1 MDNDLNELKKTG
13 LRHLSNTSQC
23 IVEEQNNELEF
34 QKTSTK
40 FSYKKRQILNQ
51 TNGFQSL
58 QFSKGII
65 QVIGE
70 KDAKNKPNL
79 YNLNI
84 DSESLNK
91 NRSKNV
97 EEQYEQKYRDIAIAE
112 NTTNKNDQRAYIAKE
127 RQNNKGLFDE
137 ANGFNIQRFLKRVA
151 EEKLYGAFLQ
161 TLKNNDMQG
170 QAINTQRRMQFS
182 LYSPSKTSSQYEY
195 NSQFN
200 QSQNS
205 SPNSIQ
211 KCGYE
216 TNYTLNSKM
225 ENTANKFYHS
235 KRPFSTNQ
243 RAQADQLSSNINS
256 FYNLGDS
263 NTSREQQ
270 SANNVYQSRLKF
282 NKNKFDL
289 NNKSFYGND
298 QTIVPSYLT
307 SEAGT
312 DRQLVQ
318 GQDSYRE
325 MTPYSK
331 DRRLE
336 TPSGKTGT
344 QSIFVSAPMSSLLK
358 KRQKHYSTS
367 YNNDQDSTTIQQS
380 PNIFQSNNSNQNQT
394 ERKIQSA
401 LRKTHYFSD
410 IKQKNNHISIDS
422 DFPPNKADQQ
432 RVQQVLAKS
441 LAASP
446 VFKRNEE
453 GPYSQIM
460 NRDSSMKKT
469 NRSFQD
475 IPSLTNNNLPSNKT
489 LKYNFSTLK
498 KKNDPDQFKMISA
511 NEWKERSISQQ
522 FKIIQ
527 SEGSLNKNN
536 HSHYYHIKL
545 NHKDQGLHQIFKKI
559 SNAPEQQQI
568 LNIRTTRANF
578 RSYLLKRYHEGLVEK
593 LISFLEIP
601 LKVDYMTY
609 VRLVEKMLNLTPKQK
624 VVFCFILL
632 DENEDGY
639 ICNSDMFS
647 FLRKNQN
654 KLTEIDIK
662 NISRFAQ
669 TDLNSLVNYSNEDN
683 ELEKILIKKNNLTL
697 TEYKLFQKKGVEC
710 LIPTTVKKD
719 TLYHVSFQIIE
730 HSNKYRQTVRQLEE
744 TKRNQLQ
751 DLKKSKNRVCNY
763 IKDSSFCINFDQFE
777 IHLSRMENILFIY
790 FDILA
795 YISLIQF
802 SYIEYM
808 NYDKMYYSN
817 FQSYKSEQ
825 VEFKSAYAKLLKQYE
840 ENMIEIENQSKVQ
853 KPSSHIQ
860 IEKVNI
866 PEKAQLNRTL
876 THRTTPMN
884 QGSDQKNQ
892 SFSKN

>member
-23 IVEEQNNELEF
+23 IVEEQHNEMEF

-40 FSYKKRQILNQ
+40 FSVKKRQILNQ

-58 QFSKGII
+58 QFSKGMI

-70 KDAKNKPNL
+70 KDAKNNPNL
-79 YNLNI
+79 QNLNI

-91 NRSKNV
+91 NRPKNV

-112 NTTNKNDQRAYIAKE
+112 NSTNKNDQRAYIAKE

-170 QAINTQRRMQFS
+170 QAVNTQRRMQFS
-182 LYSPSKTSSQYEY
+182 LYSPSKTSSQFEY

-200 QSQNS
+200 QSQNT

-225 ENTANKFYHS
+225 ENTANKFYNS

-243 RAQADQLSSNINS
+243 RVQGDQLSSNVNS
-256 FYNLGDS
+256 FYNLGELNS
-263 NTSREQQ
+263 SREQQ
-270 SANNVYQSRLKF
+270 SINSAYQRLKF

-298 QTIVPSYLT
+298 QTIIPSYLN
-307 SEAGT
+307 SEVGT
-312 DRQLVQ
+312 ERQLVQ
-318 GQDSYRE
+318 DQDSYRE
-325 MTPYSK
+325 TTALSK

-336 TPSGKTGT
+336 TPSRNNGN

-358 KRQKHYSTS
+358 KRQKHYSIS
-367 YNNDQDSTTIQQS
+367 YNSNNEQVSSIQQS
-380 PNIFQSNNSNQNQT
+380 PNIFQSINANQNQT

-410 IKQKNNHISIDS
+410 IKQKSNHISIDN
-422 DFPPNKADQQ
+422 DFIQQ
-432 RVQQVLAKS
+432 KQSQEGVHQVLAKS

-446 VFKRNEE
+446 VYKRNEE

-460 NRDSSMKKT
+460 NRDNSMKKT

-475 IPSLTNNNLPSNKT
+475 IPYFTNNLPSNKT
-489 LKYNFSTLK
+489 LKQNFSTLK
-498 KKNDPDQFKMISA
+498 KKNDPNQFKMISA
-511 NEWKERSISQQ
+511 SEWKERSISQQ

-545 NHKDQGLHQIFKKI
+545 NHKEQGLHQIFKKI

-578 RSYLLKRYHEGLVEK
+578 RQYLLKRYHEGLVEK

-609 VRLVEKMLNLTPKQK
+609 VRLVEKLLNLTPKQK
-624 VVFCFILL
+624 VVLCFILL

-662 NISRFAQ
+662 NVSRFAQ
-669 TDLNSLVNYSNEDN
+669 TELNSLVNYSNEDN

-777 IHLSRMENILFIY
+777 IHLSRMENILNIF

-808 NYDKMYYSN
+808 NYDKTYYAN

-825 VEFKSAYAKLLKQYE
+825 VEFKSAYAKLLKQHE
-840 ENMIEIENQSKVQ
+840 ENMTEI
-853 KPSSHIQ
+853 KPKQGSNHIQ

-866 PEKAQLNRTL
+866 PEKIQLNRTL

>member
-1 MDNDLNELKKTG
+1 M
-13 LRHLSNTSQC
+13 
-23 IVEEQNNELEF
+23 
-34 QKTSTK
+34 
-40 FSYKKRQILNQ
+40 KKRQILNQ

-58 QFSKGII
+58 QFSKGTI

-70 KDAKNKPNL
+70 KDAKNNPNL
-79 YNLNI
+79 HNLNI

-112 NTTNKNDQRAYIAKE
+112 NNTNKNDQRAYIAKE

-170 QAINTQRRMQFS
+170 QAVNTQRRMQFS
-182 LYSPSKTSSQYEY
+182 LYSPSKTSSQFEY

-205 SPNSIQ
+205 QPNSIQ
-211 KCGYE
+211 KCVYE

-235 KRPFSTNQ
+235 KLPFSTNQ
-243 RAQADQLSSNINS
+243 RAQADQLSSNVNS

-270 SANNVYQSRLKF
+270 STNNIYQSRLKF

-298 QTIVPSYLT
+298 QKVIPSYLT

-312 DRQLVQ
+312 EIQLAQ
-318 GQDSYRE
+318 GKDSYRE
-325 MTPYSK
+325 ITPYSK
-331 DRRLE
+331 DGRLE
-336 TPSGKTGT
+336 TPSGKNRT

-358 KRQKHYSTS
+358 KRQKHYSIS
-367 YNNDQDSTTIQQS
+367 YNNEQFSSIQQS
-380 PNIFQSNNSNQNQT
+380 PNIFQAYSQNQT

-410 IKQKNNHISIDS
+410 IKQKNNNISIDS
-422 DFPPNKADQQ
+422 DFPQSKADQE
-432 RVQQVLAKS
+432 RVNQVLAKS

-446 VFKRNEE
+446 MYKRNEE

-460 NRDSSMKKT
+460 NRDNSMKKT
-469 NRSFQD
+469 NHSFQD
-475 IPSLTNNNLPSNKT
+475 IPSLTNNLPSNKT
-489 LKYNFSTLK
+489 LKQNFSTLK

-545 NHKDQGLHQIFKKI
+545 NHKEQGLHQIFKKI

-578 RSYLLKRYHEGLVEK
+578 RSYLLKRYHEGLAEK
-593 LISFLEIP
+593 FISFLEIP

-609 VRLVEKMLNLTPKQK
+609 VRLVEKLLNLTPKQK

-669 TDLNSLVNYSNEDN
+669 TELNSLVNYSNEEN

-730 HSNKYRQTVRQLEE
+730 HSNKYRQTARQLEE

-777 IHLSRMENILFIY
+777 IHLSRMENILNIY

-795 YISLIQF
+795 YLSLIQF

-808 NYDKMYYSN
+808 NYDKAYYTN

-825 VEFKSAYAKLLKQYE
+825 VEFKSAYAMLLKQYD
-840 ENMIEIENQSKVQ
+840 ENMTEIENQSKAH

-866 PEKAQLNRTL
+866 PEKVQLNRNL
-876 THRTTPMN
+876 THRTTPMS